1 MNKPASNELDPYYT
15 LNTRVVDQTLNDW
28 AVTDD
33 FGYIVFHS
41 DEDIYGFLDD
51 VIRALR
57 EADVP
62 RD

>member
-1 MNKPASNELDPYYT
+1 MSIPV
-15 LNTRVVDQTLNDW
+15 LNSQVVDQALNDW

-51 VIRALR
+51 VIRQLK
-57 EADVP
+57 DV
-62 RD
+62 DE

>member
-1 MNKPASNELDPYYT
+1 MSIPV
-15 LNTRVVDQTLNDW
+15 LNSQVVDQALNDW

-62 RD
+62 RN